1 MGTNRMH
8 HFRFALIA
16 LFFVAAGVASARAQS
31 ATQAPPQSG
40 TQAPPLLKAGDDEV
54 EVSTF
59 YQGEFDRPTYGLW
72 GPRLACGIDL
82 NAWALAR
89 CGGKR
94 RWIYKPATNSESGNR
109 CGYRGYVLVC
119 FSR

>member
-1 MGTNRMH
+1 MQTPLVLRLIL
-8 HFRFALIA
+8 ALT
-16 LFFVAAGVASARAQS
+16 LVAAAAFAAVRAQ
-31 ATQAPPQSG
+31 AP
-40 TQAPPLLKAGDDEV
+40 APAPNVPLRAGDDDV

-59 YQGEFDRPTYGLW
+59 YQGEFDRPTYSLW

-94 RWIYKPATNSESGNR
+94 RWLFKPATNAESGNR
-109 CGYRGYVLVC
+109 CGYRGFVLVC
-119 FSR
+119 FNR